1 MALFAVGW
9 LLDHDRIPLGLDW
22 LGYRAGF
29 ERLLATGSPYA
40 RFELAA
46 SFTPQHLDFI
56 HPPNFLFLVDPFAV
70 LPNPLDFI
78 LWDAV
83 PIAVFAYL
91 LRHLAWWG
99 WPLVAILSTT
109 NSLQYP
115 ILNGNSSLWMCAAF
129 GLGIRVGWSA
139 GLLAMKPTLLP
150 LAFVGLRRPV
160 PALVLAIVPIV
171 LTLPLF
177 PDYFTVIRNMEGI
190 PLSYSLSNYSLIALA
205 ALPWCVGG
213 SSVAG
218 WPADSAC
225 DGVAAAATGER
236 STVLSGAIATAT
248 GTRATATH
256 TIGRRDGDRAMTRAA
271 AMARRP
277 ARRPA
282 SRGRQPRRTANGTS
296 ATG

>member
-1 MALFAVGW
+1 MRSSDADDPTVDPTPDRTADRVLDLPFDRGRFVRRLAVAGSLAVVAVQVGLFAVGW

-40 RFELAA
+40 PFELAG

-56 HPPNFLFLVDPFAV
+56 HPPNFLLLVAPFAV
-70 LPNPLDFI
+70 LPHPLDFI

-83 PIAVFAYL
+83 PIAVFVYL

-177 PDYFTVIRNMEGI
+177 PDYFTVIRNMEGV

-205 ALPWCVGG
+205 ALPWLVEWVERRRLAGG
-213 SSVAG
+213 
-218 WPADSAC
+218 
-225 DGVAAAATGER
+225 
-236 STVLSGAIATAT
+236 LSL
-248 GTRATATH
+248 
-256 TIGRRDGDRAMTRAA
+256 RRGSPRPGLEN
-271 AMARRP
+271 ARP
-277 ARRPA
+277 
-282 SRGRQPRRTANGTS
+282 S
-296 ATG
+296 

>member
-1 MALFAVGW
+1 MQSSTDLDATGGPPSATAFDRARFIRRLSVAGSLAVIAVQVILFAVGW
-9 LLDHDRIPLGLDW
+9 ILDHDRIPLGLDW

-40 RFELAA
+40 PFELAGP
-46 SFTPQHLDFI
+46 FTPEHLDFI
-56 HPPNFLFLVDPFAV
+56 HPPNFLVLVGPFAV
-70 LPNPLDFI
+70 LPHPLDFI

-83 PIAVFAYL
+83 PIAIFVYL

-150 LAFVGLRRPV
+150 LAFVGIRRPV
-160 PALVLAIVPIV
+160 PALILAIVPIA

-177 PDYFTVIRNMEGI
+177 PDYLTVIRNMEGV

-205 ALPWCVGG
+205 ALPWLVEWVERRRMAGG
-213 SSVAG
+213 
-218 WPADSAC
+218 
-225 DGVAAAATGER
+225 
-236 STVLSGAIATAT
+236 LSLRRGS
-248 GTRATATH
+248 TRA
-256 TIGRRDGDRAMTRAA
+256 GLGS
-271 AMARRP
+271 ARP
-277 ARRPA
+277 
-282 SRGRQPRRTANGTS
+282 S
-296 ATG
+296 